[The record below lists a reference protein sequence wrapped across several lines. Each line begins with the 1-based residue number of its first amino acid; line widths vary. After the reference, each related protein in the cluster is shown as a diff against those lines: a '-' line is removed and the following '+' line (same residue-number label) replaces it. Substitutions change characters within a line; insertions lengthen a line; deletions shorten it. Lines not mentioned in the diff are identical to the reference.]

1 MFSALNS
8 KRKRCNIKQNQI
20 QSQVH
25 EDEQG
30 ELEQLQ
36 QQLCREISTL
46 EAEIEQYVQ
55 RIEQAQQAHQVNKTS
70 SKR

>member
-8 KRKRCNIKQNQI
+8 KKTLQHQANQI